1 MSPGRNVREAR
12 LPPPAEGEAAARPP
26 RKGRGL
32 GPPHP
37 QKTMEGKW
45 GSCYPS
51 RGRGRS
57 QSLLIKG
64 APPPYPTGGVGGE
77 VMLPGVYAGWRHRG
91 RCGVPLPSP
100 DCPWL
105 SAAPRAPLTRSLAAA
120 AAVLLDGRRGRG
132 GGSSFPSPTFSPALQ
147 AKPLSAPFP
156 PTPLPD
162 CRRLGRCRRL
172 LGRGPSRP
180 RRRRSPHCVSLTGSS
195 PATPRRPPH
204 GTGKR
209 RHQRGT
215 LPPPIAAPLHT
226 RRRGFRL
233 SAAGI
238 PRLRI
243 TGGCS
248 VQRKAGGTLRGREKG
263 RSQWW
268 VKKGVVGG
276 TRSGRGFAASRAPFP
291 PLPLLAVG
299 AALQRAPVLRRGRAR
314 TPF

>member
-1 MSPGRNVREAR
+1 MAERSAAGPAHSLAR
-12 LPPPAEGEAAARPP
+12 CR
-26 RKGRGL
+26 RG
-32 GPPHP
+32 
-37 QKTMEGKW
+37 
-45 GSCYPS
+45 GSA
-51 RGRGRS
+51 GRS
-57 QSLLIKG
+57 
-64 APPPYPTGGVGGE
+64 TGE
-77 VMLPGVYAGWRHRG
+77 
-91 RCGVPLPSP
+91 
-100 DCPWL
+100 
-105 SAAPRAPLTRSLAAA
+105 
-120 AAVLLDGRRGRG
+120 G

-248 VQRKAGGTLRGREKG
+248 VQRKAGGMLRGREKG

-276 TRSGRGFAASRAPFP
+276 TRSGRGFTASRAPFP

-299 AALQRAPVLRRGRAR
+299 AALRCSALRSCGVVGPAPRFK
-314 TPF
+314 PFTVS

>member
-132 GGSSFPSPTFSPALQ
+132 GGPLFPPPLSPPPYKRSRSPLRSPPPPSPTA
-147 AKPLSAPFP
+147 AASAAAAA
-156 PTPLPD
+156 
-162 CRRLGRCRRL
+162 C
-172 LGRGPSRP
+172 S
-180 RRRRSPHCVSLTGSS
+180 V
-195 PATPRRPPH
+195 AAPH
-204 GTGKR
+204 GPAAAAR
-209 RHQRGT
+209 LIVCHSQAAA
-215 LPPPIAAPLHT
+215 PPPPDARPTEPESDATREALSLH
-226 RRRGFRL
+226 
-233 SAAGI
+233 
-238 PRLRI
+238 
-243 TGGCS
+243 
-248 VQRKAGGTLRGREKG
+248 Q
-263 RSQWW
+263 
-268 VKKGVVGG
+268 
-276 TRSGRGFAASRAPFP
+276 
-291 PLPLLAVG
+291 
-299 AALQRAPVLRRGRAR
+299 
-314 TPF
+314 